1 MFSPASYKDNSRYG
15 EYNYWT
21 QANDYKIHQGLV
33 EDTLDADGN
42 VVLGTVSVGNGWRK
56 EEKQLTT
63 PSAKSGKLFAPEEAV
78 GTFQM
83 PFRYNAATNRYE
95 YDSKKNNLFANK
107 DTGVLEYASA
117 LPDGYFP
124 LGEGNYWF
132 GMATTLPFIYK
143 TAVR

>member
-1 MFSPASYKDNSRYG
+1 
-15 EYNYWT
+15 
-21 QANDYKIHQGLV
+21 
-33 EDTLDADGN
+33 
-42 VVLGTVSVGNGWRK
+42 
-56 EEKQLTT
+56 
-63 PSAKSGKLFAPEEAV
+63 
-78 GTFQM
+78 M

-143 TAVR
+143 NGGKVNGEDMVFEFAGDDDVWVFVDGKLVLDLGGIHNAVTGKTILQRAS